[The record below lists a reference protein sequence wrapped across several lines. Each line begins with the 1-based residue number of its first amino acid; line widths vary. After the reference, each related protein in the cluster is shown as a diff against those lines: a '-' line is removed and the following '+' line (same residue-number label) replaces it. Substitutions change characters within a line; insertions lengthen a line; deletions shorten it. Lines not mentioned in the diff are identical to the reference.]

1 MGEARRAEF
10 SKLLKK
16 MKKKMMK
23 KMKMM
28 KGGAKDQRLVQ
39 SLKLSHFRVKIGKM
53 HHF

>member
-28 KGGAKDQRLVQ
+28 KGGGQRP
-39 SLKLSHFRVKIGKM
+39 KIGTKLKTVP
-53 HHF
+53 F